1 MAERVS
7 RDETRKQLA
16 AVVAA
21 APDDMRLVRLSVE
34 NVMKI
39 KFVDIRPKGN
49 VIVVGGRNGQ
59 GKSSLLQSIG
69 FLLCGGDLMPTD
81 VIRAGQKTATITGQV
96 GPFKIT
102 RYFHRK
108 PPEEGKNSSCYLSK
122 IKVTGPNGEE
132 YRERRVL
139 LDMLL
144 QQLSFDPMEFMR
156 MEVKE
161 QFAELK
167 KMSRFDVDLDAIDKA
182 QEVDYSARR
191 EARYKA
197 DAVTA
202 RLKGMLTLEC
212 PTCHGAGEV
221 DVPASPSADR
231 REKKPEKA
239 DCPRCHRVG
248 LVAEE
253 LPAKVADQAQ
263 LAKLLEE
270 GAAHNAAVVRARAE
284 KERLERQ
291 AQQLSDAALTAR
303 ATAVRTL
310 AEATELDGLQYELKI
325 EAEASGQGTV
335 QQLLEE
341 ASKIVIGEEIDT
353 AAVSAQLQAAMAGA
367 AAIERGKTV
376 RALQDEHL
384 EAWKAWNE
392 LNDRMKARTE
402 EREQAIQKAHMPVEG
417 LAIGDGEV
425 FYNQLPFN
433 QASGAEQI
441 RVSMAIGMATNPKLK
456 ILRFRDGGWDQLDEE
471 SQGLVRAEI
480 EKHRFQLWVE
490 HVGTS
495 GAPTVV
501 MEDGTAKGD
510 DVVPRKDTEEST
522 D

>member
-1 MAERVS
+1 MERVTKE
-7 RDETRKQLA
+7 DTRKQLA

-39 KFVDIRPKGN
+39 RFVDIKPKGN

-108 PPEEGKNSSCYLSK
+108 NPDEGKNSACYLTK
-122 IKVTGPNGEE
+122 IKVQGPNGEE
-132 YRERRVL
+132 YRERRQL
-139 LDMLL
+139 LDMMLET
-144 QQLSFDPMEFMR
+144 LSFDPMEFMR
-156 MEVKE
+156 MEAKQ

-167 KMSRFDVDLDAIDKA
+167 KLSRFDADLDALDQA
-182 QEVDYSARR
+182 QQVDYDARR
-191 EARYKA
+191 KARYEA

-202 RLKGMLTLEC
+202 RLKALLTIEC
-212 PTCHGAGEV
+212 PRCKGAGEV
-221 DVPASPSADR
+221 DMPMSPSADK
-231 REKKPEKA
+231 REKKPEKE
-239 DCPRCHRVG
+239 DCPRCNRIG
-248 LVAEE
+248 LIAEE
-253 LPAKVADQAQ
+253 IPAEVADQAH

-270 GAAHNAAVVRARAE
+270 GAAHNAAVVAARAE
-284 KERLERQ
+284 KERLETQ
-291 AQQLSDAALTAR
+291 AQKLSDAALVQR
-303 ATAVRTL
+303 ASAVRML
-310 AEATELDGLQYELKI
+310 AEASELDGLQYELKI

-353 AAVSAQLQAAMAGA
+353 VAVSAQLQAAMAGA
-367 AAIERGKTV
+367 AAIERGKTI
-376 RALQDEHL
+376 RALQVEHVD
-384 EAWKAWNE
+384 AWKAWNE
-392 LNDRMKARTE
+392 LNDRMKERTR
-402 EREQAIQKAHMPVEG
+402 EREEAIQKAHMPVEG

-425 FYNQLPFN
+425 MYNALPFN
-433 QASGAEQI
+433 QASGSEQI

-471 SQGLVRAEI
+471 SQGMVRAEI